1 MILIYKFIYYK
12 FYNNWR
18 AIKRFYNKNKIKLLA
33 FLTAFILGGIEF
45 LLIKLSDN
53 PTLHCT
59 MALGLFL
66 QPILIGLIAFP
77 FISLQKYKTSEFL
90 FNLMIGTVFQFFYLC
105 FLPN

>member
-12 FYNNWR
+12 FYNSWL
-18 AIKRFYNKNKIKLLA
+18 ALQRFYNKNKIKLLA

-45 LLIKLSDN
+45 LSIKLSN
-53 PTLHCT
+53 SPTVHCFMT
-59 MALGLFL
+59 LALFI
-66 QPILIGLIAFP
+66 QPVIIGLLGFP

-90 FNLMIGTVFQFFYLC
+90 FNLMIGTVLQFFYLC

>member
-12 FYNNWR
+12 FYNNWLVLQ
-18 AIKRFYNKNKIKLLA
+18 RFYNKNKIKLLA
-33 FLTAFILGGIEF
+33 FLTAFILGGTEF

-53 PTLHCT
+53 PTLHCNMT
-59 MALGLFL
+59 LALFI
-66 QPILIGLIAFP
+66 QPVIIGLLDFP

-90 FNLMIGTVFQFFYLC
+90 FNLMIGTVFQIFYLC